1 MRKISKPKLSVNA
14 QRFWHKLLRNKLAVF
29 GLFICLIAIFL
40 SLFGSFVAPHDYSS
54 SSVKER
60 LKDPSPIHL
69 LGTDEL
75 GRDTLSRII
84 AGTRI
89 TVVVGIAAVAIALA
103 LGSFFGLVSGYYGGK
118 LDTIISGFMDALWSF
133 PAIILALAITAV
145 LGTSIRNI
153 FFAIG
158 IVYTPN
164 FCRLV
169 RSRTLTIRESEY
181 VMGAK
186 AIGLNDFEI
195 ISRYVLPNMSSTLIV
210 QVTLSAA
217 KAIIAESSLS
227 FLGLGIQPPLASWGA
242 MLKSGFSYLN
252 RAPWLSI
259 FPGVA
264 IMLLVLGLNFLGDGL
279 RDALDVRIR
288 AD

>member
-1 MRKISKPKLSVNA
+1 MKKPKLSVDA
-14 QRFWHKLLRNKLAVF
+14 RRFWHKLLKNKLAVF
-29 GLFICLIAIFL
+29 GLFICLLAVFL
-40 SLFGSFVAPHDYSS
+40 CLFGSFVAPYEYSA
-54 SSVKER
+54 SSVKDR
-60 LKDPSPIHL
+60 LKAPNADWL

-89 TVVVGIAAVAIALA
+89 TVVVGLCAVGIALL
-103 LGSFFGLVSGYYGGK
+103 LGSFFGLVSGYYGGRI
-118 LDTIISGFMDALWSF
+118 DTVISGFMDAIWSF
-133 PAIILALAITAV
+133 PAIILALAITTV
-145 LGTSIRNI
+145 LGSSIRNI
-153 FFAIG
+153 FIAIG

-195 ISRYVLPNMSSTLIV
+195 ILRYILPNMSSTLIV

-227 FLGLGIQPPLASWGA
+227 FLGLGVQPPLASWGA
-242 MLKSGFSYLN
+242 MLKSGYAYLS
-252 RAPWLSI
+252 RAPWLSV
-259 FPGVA
+259 FPGLA

>member
-1 MRKISKPKLSVNA
+1 MIAMKKIQWSTNQKRFFKKFRK
-14 QRFWHKLLRNKLAVF
+14 NKLAMF
-29 GLFICLIAIFL
+29 GMAICVLVLFVTIAGPVI
-40 SLFGSFVAPHDYSS
+40 SPYEASTT
-54 SSVKER
+54 SVKER
-60 LKDPSPIHL
+60 FSPPSAVHW

-84 AGTRI
+84 AGARI
-89 TVVVGIAAVAIALA
+89 TVIVGVCAVMIALV
-103 LGSFFGLVSGYYGGK
+103 LGTIFGLIAGYYGGIV
-118 LDTIISGFMDALWSF
+118 DTVISGFMDALWSF

-145 LGTSIRNI
+145 LGASIRNI
-153 FFAIG
+153 FIAIG

-169 RSRTLTIRESEY
+169 RSRALSIRETEY
-181 VMGAK
+181 VQGAR

-195 ISRYVLPNMSSTLIV
+195 ITRYMLPNMSSTLIV
-210 QVTLSAA
+210 QVTLSCA
-217 KAIIAESSLS
+217 KAIIAEASLS
-227 FLGLGIQPPLASWGA
+227 FLGLGVQPPAASWGS
-242 MLKSGFSYLN
+242 MLKSGYPYLD

-259 FPGVA
+259 FPGLA
-264 IMLLVLGLNFLGDGL
+264 IMLLVLGLNYLGDGL

>member
-1 MRKISKPKLSVNA
+1 MKKKGLSINA
-14 QRFWHKLLRNKLAVF
+14 RRFWRKLLHNRLAVF
-29 GLFICLIAIFL
+29 GLAVCLLALFL
-40 SLFGSFVAPHDYSS
+40 CLFGNLVAPYDYSA

-60 LKDPSPIHL
+60 LQGPSAAHW

-84 AGTRI
+84 AGARI
-89 TVVVGIAAVAIALA
+89 TLIVSVCSVLIAVL
-103 LGSFFGLVSGYYGGK
+103 LGTFFGLISGYYGGK
-118 LDTIISGFMDALWSF
+118 VDTVISGFMDALWSF

-145 LGTSIRNI
+145 LGTNIRNI
-153 FFAIG
+153 FIAIG

-164 FCRLV
+164 FCRLA
-169 RSRTLTIRESEY
+169 RSRALTIRESEY

-195 ISRYVLPNMSSTLIV
+195 IFRYMLPNMSSTLIV

-217 KAIIAESSLS
+217 KAIIAEASLS

-242 MLKSGFSYLN
+242 MLKSGFSYLS
-252 RAPWLSI
+252 RTPWLSV